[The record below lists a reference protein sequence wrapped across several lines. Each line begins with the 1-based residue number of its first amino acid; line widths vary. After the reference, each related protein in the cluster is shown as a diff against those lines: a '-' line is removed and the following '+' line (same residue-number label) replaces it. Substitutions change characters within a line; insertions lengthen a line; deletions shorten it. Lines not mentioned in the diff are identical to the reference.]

1 MVYLQSKRS
10 NMYHQ
15 LVGKAEEGL
24 MWGVYASGDLLCM
37 LR

>member
-15 LVGKAEEGL
+15 LVGKVEEGL

>member
-15 LVGKAEEGL
+15 LVAKAEEGL
-24 MWGVYASGDLLCM
+24 MWVVYASGDLCM